1 MYAATLCVKF
11 TAEPAAK
18 ARGGIICERYLY
30 ETLFRRCARERS
42 VQNGVM
48 YAATLCVKFTAE
60 PAAKARGGIICER
73 YLCDFGGT
81 HRNEVY
87 KTA

>member
-18 ARGGIICERYLY
+18 ARGG
-30 ETLFRRCARERS
+30 
-42 VQNGVM
+42 M
-48 YAATLCVKFTAE
+48 
-60 PAAKARGGIICER
+60 ICER

>member
-1 MYAATLCVKF
+1 
-11 TAEPAAK
+11 
-18 ARGGIICERYLY
+18 
-30 ETLFRRCARERS
+30 
-42 VQNGVM
+42 M

-73 YLCDFGGT
+73 YLCGFGGA
-81 HRNEVY
+81 RGKEVY